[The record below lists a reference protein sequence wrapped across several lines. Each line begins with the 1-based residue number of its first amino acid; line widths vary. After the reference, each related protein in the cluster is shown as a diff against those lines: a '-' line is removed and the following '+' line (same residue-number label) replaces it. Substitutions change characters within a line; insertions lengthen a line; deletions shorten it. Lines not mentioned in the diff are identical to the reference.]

1 MIKNIPVGKV
11 TLGRTP
17 FLPPLLVPLLSAASD
32 GRPLE
37 PPLQE
42 ICAKLGFNSFMFGM
56 CASPHLDHES
66 QIYAFTTLPTAWLVR
81 YDLKD
86 YVEVDPRILKT
97 RDSKIP
103 LVWDA
108 ASERGRDPKTDFFLD
123 DAAAHGI
130 GSGFACELNDVK
142 YCRGIMA
149 LNSRATILSSE
160 RRSAIGRNLGAILL
174 LGSYFHEIFR
184 KGVLDLGGAPQARD
198 APLSARQR
206 QCLEMA
212 ARGLTNEDIA
222 YKLGISPRTAQ
233 FHFDCI
239 RSKLNAANRQEAVA
253 KAMASG
259 LIRASSFSNLSNS

>member
-11 TLGRTP
+11 TFRRTP
-17 FLPPLLVPLLSAASD
+17 FLPPLLAPLLSAASD
-32 GRPLE
+32 GNPLE
-37 PPLQE
+37 PPIQE
-42 ICAKLGFNSFMFGM
+42 ICASLGFDSFMFGM
-56 CASPHLDHES
+56 CASPQLDHES
-66 QIYAFTTLPTAWLVR
+66 QIYAFTTLPMEWLVR
-81 YDLKD
+81 YDLCD
-86 YVEVDPRILKT
+86 YVEVDPRIIKT

-108 ASERGRDPKTDFFLD
+108 DSERGQDPKTDSFLD

-149 LNSRATILSSE
+149 LNCKATVLSFE
-160 RRSAIGRNLGAILL
+160 RRSAIGRNLGDILL

-212 ARGLTNEDIA
+212 ARGLTNDDIA
-222 YKLGISPRTAQ
+222 YKLNISPRTAQ

-239 RSKLNAANRQEAVA
+239 RSKLNASNRQEAVA
-253 KAMASG
+253 KALKAG
-259 LIRASSFSNLSNS
+259 VIRG